1 MLIVAK
7 GKVVDGRRVIELGGE
22 LVGFTP
28 EAEEQLVAAGVAKRV
43 PAIDVSE
50 GWFDNGEQASKVTKP
65 LSKADLQAAC
75 REHGLSDRGTKA
87 ELQQRIDEFENAA
100 AEEPEAGE
108 DGLEEEPPDLKAE
121 VPR

>member
-28 EAEEQLVAAGVAKRV
+28 EAEEQLIAAGVAKRV
-43 PAIDVSE
+43 PAIDVS
-50 GWFDNGEQASKVTKP
+50 GDWFDEDEQATQVAKP
-65 LSKADLQAAC
+65 LSKADLQAVC
-75 REHGLSDRGTKA
+75 REYGLSDRGTKS
-87 ELQQRIDEFENAA
+87 ELQRRIDEFENTA

-108 DGLEEEPPDLKAE
+108 GGLEEEPPNLKAE